1 MPGYDLDILVRRD
14 SEDGYKVTRSLA
26 DQVRQKFIILLMT
39 VPGERVMNADFGV
52 GLATFLFEGFSDG
65 VDTTT
70 STITNVI
77 MLQTR
82 RYMPYVVIEGID
94 FGEGSDEEPH
104 NFQMRIV
111 YSIPVLDEVVN
122 SEDGTYTL
130 DFRGTNAEN
139 MDITWNSP
147 DTVVDDSAASYRR
160 IF

>member
-39 VPGERVMNADFGV
+39 VPGERVMNVDFGV

-65 VDTTT
+65 IDATT
-70 STITNVI
+70 STITNTI

-82 RYMPYVVIEGID
+82 RYMPYVVIENID
-94 FGEGSDEEPH
+94 FGEASDEEPH
-104 NFQMRIV
+104 NLHMRII
-111 YSIPVLDEVVN
+111 YSIPTLDDVVN

-130 DFRGTNAEN
+130 DFRGVNGDV
-139 MDITWNSP
+139 DITWNSP
-147 DTVVDDSAASYRR
+147 DTVVDNDTSIYRR